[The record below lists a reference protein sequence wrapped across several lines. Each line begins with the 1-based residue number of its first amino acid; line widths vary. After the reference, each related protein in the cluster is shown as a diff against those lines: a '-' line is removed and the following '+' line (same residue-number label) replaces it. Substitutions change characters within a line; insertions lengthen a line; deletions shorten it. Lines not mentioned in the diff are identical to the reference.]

1 MIVGSTN
8 QLPIA
13 FEEGCR
19 DQTTRLEGMVL
30 TLCISNRDLILLK
43 SYLRPHP
50 YLQIS
55 VVGNSS

>member
-1 MIVGSTN
+1 MIVGLIN

-30 TLCISNRDLILLK
+30 TLCISNRNLIFLK
-43 SYLRPHP
+43 SYICPLP
-50 YLQIS
+50 YFQIS